1 MFVHGYR
8 ESNVIEDFNQ
18 RFKALVLPRIAEC
31 LRPDLKY
38 FANGSLGLS
47 RFVTSGLMSKRTEFV
62 FESDE
67 FRGQIGS
74 VRFSMREVKSS
85 SPAPPAI
92 VLNFHFPKK
101 FKGLTLI
108 SPDTLD
114 PAYGS
119 YLSGI
124 VQDLTLLGR
133 KVKRVS
139 LENPHFEEHYLVTS
153 TDQQEARYL
162 ITPKMMELL
171 LALREEFRKSFH
183 FSFFEG
189 QLYIMVPSQRIH
201 LEITSLDG
209 FDSIVASMES
219 SLAIAERT
227 IKILEIEGLF
237 PARIA

>member
-1 MFVHGYR
+1 M
-8 ESNVIEDFNQ
+8 
-18 RFKALVLPRIAEC
+18 
-31 LRPDLKY
+31 
-38 FANGSLGLS
+38 
-47 RFVTSGLMSKRTEFV
+47 
-62 FESDE
+62 
-67 FRGQIGS
+67 
-74 VRFSMREVKSS
+74 
-85 SPAPPAI
+85 
-92 VLNFHFPKK
+92 
-101 FKGLTLI
+101 I